1 MIIEKN
7 KSVVNEQMSE
17 GFTALH
23 IAAANDHVEIASAL
37 IRKVNHFTSNVL
49 LKQLSGFKGN
59 IYCAYL
65 ESNFWLKFC
74 KNLQEKCHLF
84 PVCLMQLK
92 KKKNLSYLLL
102 LVDILKVS

>member
-1 MIIEKN
+1 
-7 KSVVNEQMSE
+7 MSE

-49 LKQLSGFKGN
+49 LQQLSGFKGN

-74 KNLQEKCHLF
+74 KNLQREM
-84 PVCLMQLK
+84 PSVSCLPDAI
-92 KKKNLSYLLL
+92 KKNNKICPISYYW
-102 LVDILKVS
+102 

>member
-37 IRKVNHFTSNVL
+37 IRKVNQFASNVL
-49 LKQLSGFKGN
+49 LQQLSGFKGN

-74 KNLQEKCHLF
+74 KNLQREM
-84 PVCLMQLK
+84 PSVSCLPDAI
-92 KKKNLSYLLL
+92 KKKNKICPISYYW
-102 LVDILKVS
+102 

>member
-1 MIIEKN
+1 
-7 KSVVNEQMSE
+7 MSE

-49 LKQLSGFKGN
+49 LQQLSGFKGN

-74 KNLQEKCHLF
+74 KNLQREM
-84 PVCLMQLK
+84 PSVSCLPDAIK
-92 KKKNLSYLLL
+92 KKIKSVLSLITGRYFKSFINNDEEYN
-102 LVDILKVS
+102 V